1 MCIEFNIFVYKIYSV
16 RTNIDIDEKLME
28 QALKYSKGKTKKEIV
43 NTALNEHVKYLMRMN
58 LLTLEGKVKWIGN
71 LDKMRKNG

>member
-43 NTALNEHVKYLMRMN
+43 NTALNEHVKYLMRLN
-58 LLTLEGKVKWIGN
+58 LLSLEGKVKWIGN

>member
-1 MCIEFNIFVYKIYSV
+1 MCIEFDIFVYKIYTV

-28 QALKYSKGKTKKEIV
+28 KALKYSKGKTKKEIV
-43 NTALNEHVKYLMRMN
+43 NTALNEHVKYLMRLN

>member
-1 MCIEFNIFVYKIYSV
+1 MCIEFDIFVYKIYIV

-28 QALKYSKGKTKKEIV
+28 KALKYSKGKTKKEIV
-43 NTALNEHVKYLMRMN
+43 NTALNEHVKYLMRLN
-58 LLTLEGKVKWIGN
+58 LLSLEGKVKWIGN

>member
-58 LLTLEGKVKWIGN
+58 LLALEGKVKWIGN

>member
-1 MCIEFNIFVYKIYSV
+1 MCIEFDIFVYKIYTL

-28 QALKYSKGKTKKEIV
+28 KALKYSKGKTKKEIV
-43 NTALNEHVKYLMRMN
+43 NIALNEHVKYLMRLN
-58 LLTLEGKVKWIGN
+58 LLSLEGKVKWIGN

>member
-1 MCIEFNIFVYKIYSV
+1 MCIEFDIFVYKIYTM

-28 QALKYSKGKTKKEIV
+28 KALKYSEGKTKKEII
-43 NTALNEHVKYLMRMN
+43 NTALNEHVKYLMRLN
-58 LLTLEGKVKWIGN
+58 LLSLEGKVKWIGD

>member
-43 NTALNEHVKYLMRMN
+43 NTALNEHVKYLLRMN
-58 LLTLEGKVKWIGN
+58 LLALEGKVKWIGN